1 MSEIKGKVLKIVR
14 AETGTG
20 AKGNWSKQNFIIET
34 EGQYPKKVCLQVW
47 NDKCVIPNEGE
58 TGTFHYNPESREH
71 NEKWYT
77 DLRVW
82 KIEAEKKTPIT
93 KEQKAAVGDLKERLD
108 LMDLVSEDDD
118 LPF

>member
-1 MSEIKGKVLKIVR
+1 MSEIKGKVLKIQD

-20 AKGNWSKQNFIIET
+20 AKGNWSKQNYIIET
-34 EGQYPKKVCLQVW
+34 DGQYPKKVCLQVW
-47 NDKCVIPNEGE
+47 NDKCVIPNEGSE
-58 TGTFHYNPESREH
+58 GTFHYNPESREH

-82 KIEAEKKTPIT
+82 KIEAEKKTPIS
-93 KEQKAAVGDLKERLD
+93 KEQAPATNGDDE
-108 LMDLVSEDDD
+108 D